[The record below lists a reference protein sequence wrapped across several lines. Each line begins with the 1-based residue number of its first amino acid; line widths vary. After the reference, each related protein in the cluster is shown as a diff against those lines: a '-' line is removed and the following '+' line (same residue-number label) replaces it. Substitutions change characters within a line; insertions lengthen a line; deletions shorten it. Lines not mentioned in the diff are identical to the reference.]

1 MLEIESVGLEWSE
14 GDLELSGDVGFE
26 HCSLGV
32 DIKHCH
38 VLAV

>member
-14 GDLELSGDVGFE
+14 GDLELGRDVGFE
-26 HCSLGV
+26 HCGLGV
-32 DIKHCH
+32 YVKNCH